1 MDGIP
6 LINGRTYDWGDIS
19 VLIAGVPVIG
29 ITALDYDDDQEKVDN
44 YGAGRLPV
52 SRTRGKITTKAKI
65 TLDMKEVE
73 AIQSRSRNGRL
84 QSIDPFTITV
94 AYIPDT
100 GTGIITDTLHNVEFK
115 NNKRAWKT
123 GDTKQDVD
131 LDLICSHITWG
142 KV

>member
-19 VLIAGVPVIG
+19 VIIAGVPVTG
-29 ITALDYDDDQEKVDN
+29 ITAIDYDDEQEKVDN

-94 AYIPDT
+94 SYIPDN
-100 GTGIITDTLHNVEFK
+100 GTGIVTDTLHNVEFK

-142 KV
+142 RV